1 MAVNDGDNITAAQ
14 YNGLQSRI
22 EQVLGT
28 GSGDFGYGNSVSSEQ
43 VAAADV
49 VTAGQMDNL
58 RTDMGKCWTHQTGDN
73 IPLANIATGNVIGA
87 DASGTGVTFDA
98 QNNYTIDGA
107 IANGGFNDYLSRMD
121 ELETNRFD
129 IDDGEQTVADV
140 VGTTTT
146 NSWNG
151 TINATFQV
159 SFGSAANRRYF
170 FNSGGELRLSVSGAN
185 GTGSKDTDW
194 DTILSNPGQIRM
206 GYNYTTISGSNNGV
220 TLNSIGND
228 AITGTY
234 QEVFKKVGTA
244 AVYAENYWK
253 VEVRTGANSH
263 TFEFKVT
270 LVDDDAGDRPDP
282 SPPAPF
288 GPLTDEDVTLDITGT
303 FAMRRA
309 TGSNIAYPAPTP
321 NVSVT
326 DDWS

>member
-22 EQVLGT
+22 EQVLGS
-28 GSGDFGYGNSVSSEQ
+28 GSGDFGYGNSVSSSQ
-43 VAAADV
+43 VAAGDS

-58 RTDMGKCWTHQTGDN
+58 RSDMGKCWTHQTGDN
-73 IPLANIATGNVIGA
+73 IPLANIAVGNIIGA
-87 DASGTGVTFDA
+87 DASGTGVTFDN
-98 QNNYTIDGA
+98 QNNYVIDGS
-107 IANGGFNDYLSRMD
+107 IANGGFNDYLSRMS

-129 IDDGEQTVADV
+129 IDDGEQTTADV
-140 VGTTTT
+140 TGHTITDT
-146 NSWNG
+146 WNG
-151 TINATFQV
+151 TINATFQI

-170 FNSGGELRLSVSGAN
+170 FNSGGELRLSVAGAN

-194 DTILSNPGQIRM
+194 DTILSNPGQIQF

-228 AITGTY
+228 GITSSY

-253 VEVRTGANSH
+253 VEVRTTSAS
-263 TFEFKVT
+263 TFEFRVT

-288 GPLTDEDVTLDITGT
+288 GPLTDEDVTLDITAT
-303 FAMRRA
+303 FALRRA
-309 TGSNIAYPAPTP
+309 TGTNVAYPAPTP
-321 NVSVT
+321 SVSVT
-326 DDWS
+326 NNF

>member
-28 GSGDFGYGNSVSSEQ
+28 GSGDFGYGNSVSSDQ
-43 VAAADV
+43 VTAGDS

-58 RTDMGKCWTHQTGDN
+58 RSDMGKCWTHQTGDN
-73 IPLANIATGNVIGA
+73 IPLANIAVGNIIGA
-87 DASGTGVTFDA
+87 DASGTGVTFDNS
-98 QNNYTIDGA
+98 NNYTISGS
-107 IANGGFNDYLSRMD
+107 IANGGFNDYLSKMT

-129 IDDGEQTVADV
+129 IDSGEQTVADIA
-140 VGTTTT
+140 GTTITT
-146 NSWNG
+146 SWNG
-151 TINATFQV
+151 TISATFRV
-159 SFGSAANRRYF
+159 SFGNANNRRYF
-170 FNSGGELRLSVSGAN
+170 FNSGGELRISVAGAN
-185 GTGSKDTDW
+185 GTGSKDSDW
-194 DTILSNPGQIRM
+194 SSILSNPGQIRM

-220 TLNSIGND
+220 TLSSIGND
-228 AITGTY
+228 AMSSSY
-234 QEVFKKVGTA
+234 QEIFKKVGTA

-253 VEVRTGANSH
+253 VEARITSVS

-282 SPPAPF
+282 SPPPPF

-321 NVSVT
+321 AVSIT
-326 DDWS
+326 DDF

>member
-1 MAVNDGDNITAAQ
+1 MAVSSGDNITAAQ

-22 EQVLGT
+22 QQVLGT
-28 GSGDFGYGNSVSSEQ
+28 GSGDFGYGNSVSSAQ

-49 VTAGQMDNL
+49 VSAAQMDNL

-73 IPLANIATGNVIGA
+73 IPLANIAAGNIIGA

-98 QNNYTIDGA
+98 QNNFTIDGS
-107 IANGGFNDYLSRMD
+107 IANGGLNDYLSKMD

-129 IDDGEQTVADV
+129 IDDGEATVADIASSV
-140 VGTTTT
+140 RTT
-146 NSWNG
+146 SWNG
-151 TINATFQV
+151 TIDCVFQV
-159 SFGSAANRRYF
+159 AFGNADNRRYF
-170 FNSGGELRLSVSGAN
+170 FNSGGELRLGVSGAN
-185 GTGSKDTDW
+185 GTGSKDSDW
-194 DTILSNPGQIRM
+194 SSILSNPGQIRL

-220 TLNSIGND
+220 TLTSIGND
-228 AITGTY
+228 AITSTY

-253 VEVRTGANSH
+253 VEVRQTSAS
-263 TFEFKVT
+263 TLQFKVT
-270 LVDDDAGDRPDP
+270 LVDEDAGDRPDP

-309 TGSNIAYPAPTP
+309 TGSNISYPAPTP
-321 NVSVT
+321 SVSIT
-326 DDWS
+326 DDF

>member
-28 GSGDFGYGNSVSSEQ
+28 GSGDFGYGNSVSSDQ
-43 VAAADV
+43 VTAGDS

-58 RTDMGKCWTHQTGDN
+58 RSDMGKCWTHQTGDN
-73 IPLANIATGNVIGA
+73 IPLANIAVGNIIGA
-87 DASGTGVTFDA
+87 DASGTGVTFDNS
-98 QNNYTIDGA
+98 NNYTISGS
-107 IANGGFNDYLSRMD
+107 IANGGFNDYLSKMT

-129 IDDGEQTVADV
+129 IDSGEQTVADIA
-140 VGTTTT
+140 GTTITT
-146 NSWNG
+146 SWNG
-151 TINATFQV
+151 TISATFRV
-159 SFGSAANRRYF
+159 SFGNANNRRYF
-170 FNSGGELRLSVSGAN
+170 FNSGGELRISVAGAN
-185 GTGSKDTDW
+185 GTGSKDSDW
-194 DTILSNPGQIRM
+194 SSILSNPGQIRM

-220 TLNSIGND
+220 TLSSIGND
-228 AITGTY
+228 AMSSSY
-234 QEVFKKVGTA
+234 QEIFKKVGTA

-253 VEVRTGANSH
+253 VEARITSVS

-321 NVSVT
+321 AVSIT
-326 DDWS
+326 DDF

>member
-28 GSGDFGYGNSVSSEQ
+28 GSGDFGYGNSVSSDQ
-43 VAAADV
+43 VTAGDS

-58 RTDMGKCWTHQTGDN
+58 RSDMGKCWTHQTGDN
-73 IPLANIATGNVIGA
+73 IPLANIAVGNIIGA
-87 DASGTGVTFDA
+87 DASGTGVTFDNS
-98 QNNYTIDGA
+98 NNYTISGS
-107 IANGGFNDYLSRMD
+107 IANGGFNDYLSKMT

-129 IDDGEQTVADV
+129 IDSGEQTVADV
-140 VGTTTT
+140 ASTTITT
-146 NSWNG
+146 SWNG
-151 TINATFQV
+151 TISATFRV
-159 SFGSAANRRYF
+159 SFGNANNRRYF
-170 FNSGGELRLSVSGAN
+170 FNSGGELRISVAGAN
-185 GTGSKDTDW
+185 GTGSKDSDW
-194 DTILSNPGQIRM
+194 SSILSNPGQIRM

-220 TLNSIGND
+220 TLSSLGND
-228 AITGTY
+228 SMSSSY
-234 QEVFKKVGTA
+234 QEIFKKVGTA

-253 VEVRTGANSH
+253 VEARITNVS

-321 NVSVT
+321 AVSIT
-326 DDWS
+326 DDF

>member
-28 GSGDFGYGNSVSSEQ
+28 GSGDFGYGNSVSSSQ
-43 VAAADV
+43 VTTGDS

-58 RTDMGKCWTHQTGDN
+58 RSDMGKCWTHQTGDN
-73 IPLANIATGNVIGA
+73 IPLANIAVGNIIGA

-98 QNNYTIDGA
+98 QNNYVIDGS
-107 IANGGFNDYLSRMD
+107 ISNGGFNDYLSRMD

-129 IDDGEQTVADV
+129 IDDGEQTTADV
-140 VGTTTT
+140 VGHTTTDT
-146 NSWNG
+146 WNG

-170 FNSGGELRLSVSGAN
+170 FNSGGELRLSVAGAN

-194 DTILSNPGQIRM
+194 DTILSNPGQIQF

-228 AITGTY
+228 GITSSY
-234 QEVFKKVGTA
+234 QEIFKKVGTA

-253 VEVRTGANSH
+253 VEVRTTNTS
-263 TFEFKVT
+263 TFEFRVT

-288 GPLTDEDVTLDITGT
+288 GPLTDEDVTLDITAT
-303 FAMRRA
+303 FALRRA
-309 TGSNIAYPAPTP
+309 SGTNVAYPAPTP
-321 NVSVT
+321 SVSVT
-326 DDWS
+326 NNF

>member
-1 MAVNDGDNITAAQ
+1 MAVAAQTNITAAQ

-28 GSGDFGYGNSVSSEQ
+28 GSGDFGYGNSVSSAQ
-43 VAAADV
+43 VSAGDN
-49 VTAGQMDNL
+49 VTAQLMDNL
-58 RTDMGKCWTHQTGDN
+58 RSDMGKCWTHQTGNN
-73 IPLANIATGNVIGA
+73 IPVANLAVGNIIGA

-98 QNNYTIDGA
+98 QNDYTIDGQ
-107 IANGGFNDYLSRMD
+107 ISDGGFNDYLARMT

-140 VGTTTT
+140 TGHTITDA
-146 NSWNG
+146 WNG
-151 TINATFQV
+151 TISATFQV
-159 SFGSAANRRYF
+159 SFGDEDNRRYF
-170 FNSGGELRLSVSGAN
+170 FNSGGELRISLAGAN
-185 GTGSKDTDW
+185 GSGSKDSDW
-194 DTILSNPGQIRM
+194 SSILSNPGQIRM

-228 AITGTY
+228 AITGSF

-253 VEVRTGANSH
+253 VEIRTTSSSV
-263 TFEFKVT
+263 FEFRVT

-282 SPPAPF
+282 SPPPPY
-288 GPLTDEDVTLDITGT
+288 GPLTDEDVTLDITAT

-309 TGSNIAYPAPTP
+309 TGSNISYPAPTP
-321 NVSVT
+321 SVSVT
-326 DDWS
+326 NNF

>member
-28 GSGDFGYGNSVSSEQ
+28 GSGDFGYGNSVSSDQ
-43 VAAADV
+43 VTAGDS

-58 RTDMGKCWTHQTGDN
+58 RSDMGKCWTHQTGDN
-73 IPLANIATGNVIGA
+73 IPLANIAVGNIIGA
-87 DASGTGVTFDA
+87 DASGTGVTFDNS
-98 QNNYTIDGA
+98 NNYTISGS
-107 IANGGFNDYLSRMD
+107 IANGGFNDYLSKMT

-129 IDDGEQTVADV
+129 IDSGEQTVADSA
-140 VGTTTT
+140 GITRTT
-146 NSWNG
+146 SWNG
-151 TINATFQV
+151 TISATFRV
-159 SFGSAANRRYF
+159 SFGNANNRRYF
-170 FNSGGELRLSVSGAN
+170 FNSGGELRISVAGAN
-185 GTGSKDTDW
+185 GTGSKDSDW
-194 DTILSNPGQIRM
+194 SSILSNPGQIRM

-220 TLNSIGND
+220 TLSSIGND
-228 AITGTY
+228 AMSSSY
-234 QEVFKKVGTA
+234 QEIFKKVGTA

-253 VEVRTGANSH
+253 VEARITNVS

-282 SPPAPF
+282 SPPPPF

-321 NVSVT
+321 AVSIT
-326 DDWS
+326 DNF

>member
-28 GSGDFGYGNSVSSEQ
+28 GSGDFGYGNSVSSDQ
-43 VAAADV
+43 VTAGDS

-58 RTDMGKCWTHQTGDN
+58 RSDMGKCWTHQTGDN
-73 IPLANIATGNVIGA
+73 IPLANIAVGNIIGA
-87 DASGTGVTFDA
+87 DASGTGVTFDNS
-98 QNNYTIDGA
+98 NNYTISGS
-107 IANGGFNDYLSRMD
+107 IANGGFNDYLSKMT

-129 IDDGEQTVADV
+129 IDSGEQTVADSAGV
-140 VGTTTT
+140 TRTT
-146 NSWNG
+146 SWNG
-151 TINATFQV
+151 TISATFRV
-159 SFGSAANRRYF
+159 SFGNANNRRYF
-170 FNSGGELRLSVSGAN
+170 FNSGGELRISVAGAN
-185 GTGSKDTDW
+185 GTGSKDSDW
-194 DTILSNPGQIRM
+194 SSILSNPGQIRM

-220 TLNSIGND
+220 TLSSLGND
-228 AITGTY
+228 AMSSSY
-234 QEVFKKVGTA
+234 QEIFKKVGTA

-253 VEVRTGANSH
+253 VEARITNVS

-282 SPPAPF
+282 SPPPPF

-321 NVSVT
+321 AVSIT
-326 DDWS
+326 DNF

>member
-28 GSGDFGYGNSVSSEQ
+28 GSGDFGYGNSVSSDQ
-43 VAAADV
+43 VTAGDS

-58 RTDMGKCWTHQTGDN
+58 RSDMGKCWTHQTGDN
-73 IPLANIATGNVIGA
+73 IPLANIAVGNIIGA
-87 DASGTGVTFDA
+87 DASGTGVTFDNS
-98 QNNYTIDGA
+98 NNYTISGS
-107 IANGGFNDYLSRMD
+107 IANGGFNDYLSKMT

-129 IDDGEQTVADV
+129 IDSGEQTVADSA
-140 VGTTTT
+140 GITRTT
-146 NSWNG
+146 SWNG
-151 TINATFQV
+151 TISATFRV
-159 SFGSAANRRYF
+159 SFGNANNRRYF
-170 FNSGGELRLSVSGAN
+170 FNSGGELRISVAGAN
-185 GTGSKDTDW
+185 GTGSKDSDW
-194 DTILSNPGQIRM
+194 SSILSNPGQIRM

-220 TLNSIGND
+220 TLSSLGND
-228 AITGTY
+228 AMSSSY
-234 QEVFKKVGTA
+234 QEIFKKVGTA

-253 VEVRTGANSH
+253 VEARITNVS

-282 SPPAPF
+282 SPPPPF

-321 NVSVT
+321 AVSIT
-326 DDWS
+326 DNF

>member
-28 GSGDFGYGNSVSSEQ
+28 GSGDFGYGNSVSSDQ
-43 VAAADV
+43 VTAGDS

-58 RTDMGKCWTHQTGDN
+58 RSDMGKCWTHQTGDN
-73 IPLANIATGNVIGA
+73 IPLANIAVGNIIGA
-87 DASGTGVTFDA
+87 DASGTGVTFDNS
-98 QNNYTIDGA
+98 NNYTISGS
-107 IANGGFNDYLSRMD
+107 IANGGFNDYLSKMT

-129 IDDGEQTVADV
+129 IDSGEQTVADIA
-140 VGTTTT
+140 GTTITT
-146 NSWNG
+146 SWNG
-151 TINATFQV
+151 TISATFRV
-159 SFGSAANRRYF
+159 SFGNANNRRYF
-170 FNSGGELRLSVSGAN
+170 FNSGGELRISVAGAN
-185 GTGSKDTDW
+185 GTGSKDSDW
-194 DTILSNPGQIRM
+194 SSILSNPGQIRM

-220 TLNSIGND
+220 TLSSLGND
-228 AITGTY
+228 AMSSSY
-234 QEVFKKVGTA
+234 QEIFKKVGTA

-253 VEVRTGANSH
+253 VEARITSVS

-282 SPPAPF
+282 SPPPPF

-321 NVSVT
+321 AVSIT
-326 DDWS
+326 DDF

>member
-28 GSGDFGYGNSVSSEQ
+28 GSGDFGYGNSVSSDQ
-43 VAAADV
+43 VTAGDS

-58 RTDMGKCWTHQTGDN
+58 RSDMGKCWTHQTGDN
-73 IPLANIATGNVIGA
+73 IPLANIAVGNIIGA
-87 DASGTGVTFDA
+87 DASGTGVTFDNS
-98 QNNYTIDGA
+98 NNYTISGS
-107 IANGGFNDYLSRMD
+107 IANGGFNDYLSKMT

-129 IDDGEQTVADV
+129 IDSGEQTVADSA
-140 VGTTTT
+140 GITRTT
-146 NSWNG
+146 SWNG
-151 TINATFQV
+151 TISATFRV
-159 SFGSAANRRYF
+159 SFGNANNRRYF
-170 FNSGGELRLSVSGAN
+170 FNSGGELRISVAGAN
-185 GTGSKDTDW
+185 GTGSKDSDW
-194 DTILSNPGQIRM
+194 SSILSNPGQIRM

-220 TLNSIGND
+220 TLSSLGND
-228 AITGTY
+228 AMSSSY
-234 QEVFKKVGTA
+234 QEIFKKVGTA

-253 VEVRTGANSH
+253 VEARITSVS

-282 SPPAPF
+282 SPLPPF

-321 NVSVT
+321 AVSIT
-326 DDWS
+326 DNF

>member
-28 GSGDFGYGNSVSSEQ
+28 GSGDFGYGNSVSSDQ
-43 VAAADV
+43 VTAGDS

-58 RTDMGKCWTHQTGDN
+58 RSDMGKCWTHQTGDN
-73 IPLANIATGNVIGA
+73 IPLANIAVGNIIGA
-87 DASGTGVTFDA
+87 DASGTGVTFDNS
-98 QNNYTIDGA
+98 NNYTISGS
-107 IANGGFNDYLSRMD
+107 IANGGFNDYLSKMT

-129 IDDGEQTVADV
+129 IDSGEQTVADSA
-140 VGTTTT
+140 GITRTT
-146 NSWNG
+146 SWNG
-151 TINATFQV
+151 TISATFRV
-159 SFGSAANRRYF
+159 SFGNANNRRYF
-170 FNSGGELRLSVSGAN
+170 FNSGGELRISVAGAN
-185 GTGSKDTDW
+185 GTGSKDSDW
-194 DTILSNPGQIRM
+194 SSILSNPGQIRM

-220 TLNSIGND
+220 TLSSLGND
-228 AITGTY
+228 AMSSSY
-234 QEVFKKVGTA
+234 QEIFKKVGTA

-253 VEVRTGANSH
+253 VEARITNVS

-282 SPPAPF
+282 SPPPPF

-309 TGSNIAYPAPTP
+309 TDRK
-321 NVSVT
+321 SVV
-326 DDWS
+326 

>member
-28 GSGDFGYGNSVSSEQ
+28 GSGDFGYGNSVSSDQ
-43 VAAADV
+43 VTAGDS

-58 RTDMGKCWTHQTGDN
+58 RSDMGKCWTHQTGDN
-73 IPLANIATGNVIGA
+73 IPLANIAVGNIIGA
-87 DASGTGVTFDA
+87 DASGTGVTFDNS
-98 QNNYTIDGA
+98 NNYTISGS
-107 IANGGFNDYLSRMD
+107 IANGGFNDYLSKMT

-129 IDDGEQTVADV
+129 IDSGEQTVADIA
-140 VGTTTT
+140 GTTITT
-146 NSWNG
+146 SWNG
-151 TINATFQV
+151 TISATFRV
-159 SFGSAANRRYF
+159 SFGNANNRRYF
-170 FNSGGELRLSVSGAN
+170 FNSGGELRISVAGAN
-185 GTGSKDTDW
+185 GTGSKDSDW
-194 DTILSNPGQIRM
+194 SSILSNPGQIRM

-220 TLNSIGND
+220 TLSSLGND
-228 AITGTY
+228 AMSSSYREI
-234 QEVFKKVGTA
+234 FKKVGTA

-253 VEVRTGANSH
+253 VEARITNVS

-282 SPPAPF
+282 SPPPPF

-321 NVSVT
+321 AVSIT
-326 DDWS
+326 DDF

>member
-28 GSGDFGYGNSVSSEQ
+28 GSGDFGYGNSVSSDQ
-43 VAAADV
+43 VTAGDS

-58 RTDMGKCWTHQTGDN
+58 RSDMGKCWTHQTGDN
-73 IPLANIATGNVIGA
+73 IPLANIAVGNIIGA
-87 DASGTGVTFDA
+87 DASGTGVTFDNS
-98 QNNYTIDGA
+98 NNYTISGS
-107 IANGGFNDYLSRMD
+107 IANGGFNDYLSKMT

-129 IDDGEQTVADV
+129 IDSGEQTVADSAGV
-140 VGTTTT
+140 TRTT
-146 NSWNG
+146 SWNG
-151 TINATFQV
+151 TISATFRV
-159 SFGSAANRRYF
+159 SFGNANNRRYF
-170 FNSGGELRLSVSGAN
+170 FNSGGELRISVAGAN
-185 GTGSKDTDW
+185 GTGSKDSDW
-194 DTILSNPGQIRM
+194 SSILSNPGQIRM

-220 TLNSIGND
+220 TLSSIGND
-228 AITGTY
+228 AMSSSY
-234 QEVFKKVGTA
+234 QEIFKKVGTA

-253 VEVRTGANSH
+253 VEARITNVS

-282 SPPAPF
+282 SPPPPF

-321 NVSVT
+321 AVSIT
-326 DDWS
+326 DNF

>member
-28 GSGDFGYGNSVSSEQ
+28 GSGDFGYGNSVSSDQ
-43 VAAADV
+43 VTAGDS

-58 RTDMGKCWTHQTGDN
+58 RSDMGKCWTHQTGDN
-73 IPLANIATGNVIGA
+73 IPLANIAVGNIIGA
-87 DASGTGVTFDA
+87 DASGTGVTFDNS
-98 QNNYTIDGA
+98 NNYTISGS
-107 IANGGFNDYLSRMD
+107 IANGGFNDYLSKMT

-129 IDDGEQTVADV
+129 IDSGEQTVADIA
-140 VGTTTT
+140 GTTITT
-146 NSWNG
+146 SWNG
-151 TINATFQV
+151 TISATFRV
-159 SFGSAANRRYF
+159 SFGNANNRRYF
-170 FNSGGELRLSVSGAN
+170 FNSGGELRISVAGAN
-185 GTGSKDTDW
+185 GTGSKDSDW
-194 DTILSNPGQIRM
+194 SSILSNPGQIRM

-220 TLNSIGND
+220 TLSSLGND
-228 AITGTY
+228 AMSSSY
-234 QEVFKKVGTA
+234 QEIFKKVGTA

-253 VEVRTGANSH
+253 VEARITNVS

-282 SPPAPF
+282 SPPPPF

-321 NVSVT
+321 AVSIT
-326 DDWS
+326 DDF